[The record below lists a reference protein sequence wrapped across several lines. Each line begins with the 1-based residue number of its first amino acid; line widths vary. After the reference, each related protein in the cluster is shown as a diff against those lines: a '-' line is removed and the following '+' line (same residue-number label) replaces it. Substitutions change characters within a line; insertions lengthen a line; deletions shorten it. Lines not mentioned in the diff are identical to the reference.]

1 MNEQGAEKKKTE
13 EIAEAAEL
21 TLADIPDGDFAT
33 ILRVEPDMRGR
44 KKFADV
50 GLVAGT
56 EVQVESHAP
65 FGGLIR
71 IRIMETSMAL
81 HRDDASRIIV
91 SRKHRENT
99 RTRFRIALAG
109 NPNCGKT
116 CIFNA
121 LTGARQHVGNYPGV
135 TVESKSG
142 RFTLGDRE
150 IEVIDLPGVYS
161 LSSSSP
167 EEDVVFQELT
177 KPGID
182 LILNVIDS
190 SIPRRSLYL
199 TTQLAELHI
208 PMLLAFNM
216 SDDAKKKGLKFDIA
230 KLEKYFG
237 SPIVQTVG
245 CRSDGTKPLLARLSK
260 ALDELENHGVPM
272 LSYGSDI
279 DDAIGAVAEKIDGVI
294 GDRYRHVPSRFF
306 AIKLLEHDS
315 SVMRIPEFVP
325 VYPEVDAQIR
335 HLWDEHAINADT
347 FMADRRYAMLAGA
360 CRDAISMTQEKQREI
375 SDKIDLIVTNKI
387 LGLPLFLLII
397 YATFWFTF
405 SCADPLMGYIEA
417 FFGRLGD
424 VVKGVWDPGTLPYLR
439 ELVTDGIIA
448 GVGGVIVFLPNILF
462 LFFAIAILEDSG
474 YMARAA
480 FVMDGIMR
488 KFGLQG
494 RSFVPLVLGFGC
506 SVPAIMAT
514 RTIESERD
522 RTVTIMVLP
531 LMSCGARLPIYA
543 LIIPAFFAPKYQ
555 ATVMWIIYIIGVA
568 FALVAARIMKGTL
581 FKGDGE
587 VYLMELPPY
596 RLPTFKSLMLHMWD
610 RGRMYLQKAGTII
623 LATSIIL
630 FVCNTLPKKK
640 VFSQDYDA
648 KISLIE
654 KNGGD
659 KEKVK
664 EAVTV
669 LENAKAAEQMAY
681 TVSGRV
687 GHLLEPVF
695 RPIGF
700 DWRLAT
706 ASIGALAA
714 KEVFVSQLGILFAE
728 GKADEESVPLR
739 KHLIQNYTPLQG
751 FCIMLFCLLTIPCL
765 ATLAVIRRE
774 LNSLKFAVAEG
785 VGFFILAYVVTL
797 IAYQGGMVLRIG
809 TELLK

>member
-1 MNEQGAEKKKTE
+1 MKKHFK
-13 EIAEAAEL
+13 
-21 TLADIPDGDFAT
+21 
-33 ILRVEPDMRGR
+33 V
-44 KKFADV
+44 
-50 GLVAGT
+50 
-56 EVQVESHAP
+56 
-65 FGGLIR
+65 
-71 IRIMETSMAL
+71 
-81 HRDDASRIIV
+81 
-91 SRKHRENT
+91 
-99 RTRFRIALAG
+99 ALAG

-142 RFTLGDRE
+142 SFVLNDME
-150 IEVIDLPGVYS
+150 IELIDLPGVYS

-182 LILNVIDS
+182 LILNVVDS

-216 SDDAKKKGLKFDIA
+216 SDDAKKKGLKFDIP

-245 CRSDGTKPLLARLSK
+245 SRTDGVRPLLSK
-260 ALDELENHGVPM
+260 LAETLPQLENHGVPM
-272 LSYGSDI
+272 LTYGEDI
-279 DDAIGAVAEKIDGVI
+279 DDAIKAVADRIDALDVEKYKHI
-294 GDRYRHVPSRFF
+294 PARFF
-306 AIKLLEHDS
+306 AIKLLEHDTAA
-315 SVMRIPEFVP
+315 MRIPEFKAAHD
-325 VYPEVDAQIR
+325 EVEAQIK
-335 HLWDEHAINADT
+335 HLWDKHAIEADT

-360 CRDAISMTQEKQREI
+360 CRDAISMTQEKRREI
-375 SDKIDLIVTNKI
+375 SDKIDAVMTNKF

-405 SCADPLMGYIEA
+405 TLADPFMGYIED
-417 FFGRLGD
+417 FFAWLGD
-424 VVKGVWDPGTLPYLR
+424 TVKAVWSEDALPYLR
-439 ELVTDGIIA
+439 DLVTDGIIG

-514 RTIESERD
+514 RVIESDRD
-522 RTVTIMVLP
+522 RKVTVMVLP

-543 LIIPAFFAPKYQ
+543 LIIPAFFALKYQ
-555 ATVMWIIYIIGVA
+555 ATMMFVMYLIGVVI
-568 FALVAARIMKGTL
+568 ALVAARIMKSTL

-596 RLPTFKSLMLHMWD
+596 RLPTLKSLLLHMWD

-630 FVCNTLPKKK
+630 YICNTLPQKPEDK
-640 VFSQDYDA
+640 FSKDYNG
-648 KISLIE
+648 IIE
-654 KNGGD
+654 KVQTAKALTD
-659 KEKVK
+659 AQIK
-664 EAVTV
+664 V
-669 LENAKAAEQMAY
+669 LEDTKLFNDEVLAQVRKDKVIPADAIEELGEKELSEAQAPIVKLSQELNDEVSKLENEKQAEAMEY
-681 TVSGRV
+681 TISGRI
-687 GHLLEPVF
+687 GHALEPLF

-700 DWRLAT
+700 DWKLTT

-714 KEVFVSQLGILFAE
+714 KEVFVSQLGILYAE
-728 GKADEESVPLR
+728 GEADEESVPLR
-739 KHLIQNYTPLQG
+739 EQLASVYTPLQG
-751 FCIMLFCLLTIPCL
+751 FCIMLFCLLSIPCL
-765 ATLAVIRRE
+765 ATLAIIRRE
-774 LNSLKFAVAEG
+774 LNSWKMMFVEAGGLFC
-785 VGFFILAYVVTL
+785 LAYVMTF
-797 IAYQGGMVLRIG
+797 IAYHIG
-809 TELLK
+809 TILNIGTKMLH

>member
-1 MNEQGAEKKKTE
+1 MKKH
-13 EIAEAAEL
+13 
-21 TLADIPDGDFAT
+21 F
-33 ILRVEPDMRGR
+33 RV
-44 KKFADV
+44 
-50 GLVAGT
+50 
-56 EVQVESHAP
+56 
-65 FGGLIR
+65 
-71 IRIMETSMAL
+71 
-81 HRDDASRIIV
+81 
-91 SRKHRENT
+91 
-99 RTRFRIALAG
+99 ALAG

-142 RFTLGDRE
+142 SFVLNDME
-150 IEVIDLPGVYS
+150 IELIDLPGVYS

-182 LILNVIDS
+182 LILNVVDS

-216 SDDAKKKGLKFDIA
+216 SDDAKKKGLKFDIP

-245 CRSDGTKPLLARLSK
+245 SRTDGVRPLLSKLAETLSK
-260 ALDELENHGVPM
+260 LEDHGVPM
-272 LSYGSDI
+272 LTYGEDI
-279 DDAIGAVAEKIDGVI
+279 DDAIKAVADRIDALNVEKYKHI
-294 GDRYRHVPSRFF
+294 PARFF
-306 AIKLLEHDS
+306 AIKLLEHDTAA
-315 SVMRIPEFVP
+315 MRIPEFKAAHD
-325 VYPEVDAQIR
+325 EVEAQIK
-335 HLWDEHAINADT
+335 HLWDKHAIEADT

-360 CRDAISMTQEKQREI
+360 CRDAISMTQEKRREI
-375 SDKIDLIVTNKI
+375 SDKIDAVMTNKF

-405 SCADPLMGYIEA
+405 TLADPFMGYIED
-417 FFGRLGD
+417 FFAWLGD
-424 VVKGVWDPGTLPYLR
+424 TVKAVWSEDALPYLR
-439 ELVTDGIIA
+439 DLVTDGIIG

-514 RTIESERD
+514 RVIESDRD
-522 RTVTIMVLP
+522 RKVTVMVLP

-543 LIIPAFFAPKYQ
+543 LIIPAFFALKYQ
-555 ATVMWIIYIIGVA
+555 ATMMFVMYLIGVVI
-568 FALVAARIMKGTL
+568 ALVAARIMKSTL

-596 RLPTFKSLMLHMWD
+596 RLPTLKSLLLHMWD

-630 FVCNTLPKKK
+630 YICNTLPQKPEDK
-640 VFSQDYDA
+640 FSKDYNGM
-648 KISLIE
+648 IE
-654 KNGGD
+654 KVQTAKALTD
-659 KEKVK
+659 AQIK
-664 EAVTV
+664 V
-669 LENAKAAEQMAY
+669 LEDTKLFNDEVLAQVKKDKVIPADAIEELGEKELTEAQAPIVKLSQELNDEVSKLENEKQAESMEY
-681 TVSGRV
+681 TISGRI
-687 GHLLEPVF
+687 GHALEPLF

-700 DWRLAT
+700 DWKLTT

-714 KEVFVSQLGILFAE
+714 KEVFVSQLGILYAE
-728 GKADEESVPLR
+728 GEADEESVPLR
-739 KHLIQNYTPLQG
+739 EQLASVYTPLQG
-751 FCIMLFCLLTIPCL
+751 FCIMLFCLLSIPCL

-774 LNSLKFAVAEG
+774 LNSWKMMFVEAGGLFC
-785 VGFFILAYVVTL
+785 LAYIMTF
-797 IAYQGGMVLRIG
+797 IAYHIG
-809 TELLK
+809 TILNIGTKMLH

>member
-1 MNEQGAEKKKTE
+1 MKKHFK
-13 EIAEAAEL
+13 
-21 TLADIPDGDFAT
+21 
-33 ILRVEPDMRGR
+33 V
-44 KKFADV
+44 
-50 GLVAGT
+50 
-56 EVQVESHAP
+56 
-65 FGGLIR
+65 
-71 IRIMETSMAL
+71 
-81 HRDDASRIIV
+81 
-91 SRKHRENT
+91 
-99 RTRFRIALAG
+99 ALAG

-142 RFTLGDRE
+142 SFVLNDME
-150 IEVIDLPGVYS
+150 IELIDLPGVYS

-182 LILNVIDS
+182 LILNVVDS

-216 SDDAKKKGLKFDIA
+216 SDDAKKKGLKFDIP

-245 CRSDGTKPLLARLSK
+245 SRTDGVRPLLSK
-260 ALDELENHGVPM
+260 LAETLPQLENHGVPM
-272 LSYGSDI
+272 LTYGEDI
-279 DDAIGAVAEKIDGVI
+279 DDAIKAVADRIDALDVEKYKHI
-294 GDRYRHVPSRFF
+294 PARFF
-306 AIKLLEHDS
+306 AIKLLEHDTAA
-315 SVMRIPEFVP
+315 MRIPEFKAAHD
-325 VYPEVDAQIR
+325 EVEAQIK
-335 HLWDEHAINADT
+335 HLWDKHAIEADT

-360 CRDAISMTQEKQREI
+360 CRDAISMTQEKRREI
-375 SDKIDLIVTNKI
+375 SDKIDAVMTNKF

-405 SCADPLMGYIEA
+405 TLADPFMGYIED
-417 FFGRLGD
+417 FFAWLGD
-424 VVKGVWDPGTLPYLR
+424 TVKAVWSEDALPYLR
-439 ELVTDGIIA
+439 DLVTDGIIG

-514 RTIESERD
+514 RVIESDRD
-522 RTVTIMVLP
+522 RKVTVMVLP

-543 LIIPAFFAPKYQ
+543 LIIPAFFALKYQ
-555 ATVMWIIYIIGVA
+555 ATMMFVMYLIGVVI
-568 FALVAARIMKGTL
+568 ALVAARIMKSTL

-596 RLPTFKSLMLHMWD
+596 RLPTLKSLLLHMWD

-630 FVCNTLPKKK
+630 YICNTLPQKPEDKFFK
-640 VFSQDYDA
+640 DYNGM
-648 KISLIE
+648 IE
-654 KNGGD
+654 KVQTAKALTD
-659 KEKVK
+659 AQIK
-664 EAVTV
+664 V
-669 LENAKAAEQMAY
+669 LEDTKLFNDEVLAQVRKDKVIPADAIEELGEKELSEAQAPIVKLSQELNDEVSKLENEKQAEAMEY
-681 TVSGRV
+681 TISGRI
-687 GHLLEPVF
+687 GHALEPLF

-700 DWRLAT
+700 DWKLTT

-714 KEVFVSQLGILFAE
+714 KEVFVSQLGILYAE
-728 GKADEESVPLR
+728 GEADEESVPLR
-739 KHLIQNYTPLQG
+739 EQLASVYTPLQG
-751 FCIMLFCLLTIPCL
+751 FCIMLFCLLSIPCL
-765 ATLAVIRRE
+765 ATLAIIRRE
-774 LNSLKFAVAEG
+774 LNSWKMMFVEAGGLFC
-785 VGFFILAYVVTL
+785 LAYIMTF
-797 IAYQGGMVLRIG
+797 IAYHIG
-809 TELLK
+809 TILNIGTKMLH

>member
-1 MNEQGAEKKKTE
+1 MKKHFK
-13 EIAEAAEL
+13 
-21 TLADIPDGDFAT
+21 
-33 ILRVEPDMRGR
+33 V
-44 KKFADV
+44 
-50 GLVAGT
+50 
-56 EVQVESHAP
+56 
-65 FGGLIR
+65 
-71 IRIMETSMAL
+71 
-81 HRDDASRIIV
+81 
-91 SRKHRENT
+91 
-99 RTRFRIALAG
+99 ALAG

-142 RFTLGDRE
+142 SFVLNDME
-150 IEVIDLPGVYS
+150 IELIDLPGVYS

-182 LILNVIDS
+182 LILNVVDS

-216 SDDAKKKGLKFDIA
+216 SDDAKKKGLKFDIP

-245 CRSDGTKPLLARLSK
+245 SRTDGVRPLLSKLAETLSK
-260 ALDELENHGVPM
+260 LEDHGVPM
-272 LSYGSDI
+272 LTYGEDI
-279 DDAIGAVAEKIDGVI
+279 DDAIKAVADKIDALNVEKYKHI
-294 GDRYRHVPSRFF
+294 PARFF
-306 AIKLLEHDS
+306 AIKLLEHDTAA
-315 SVMRIPEFVP
+315 MRIPEFKAAHN
-325 VYPEVDAQIR
+325 EVEAQIK
-335 HLWDEHAINADT
+335 HLWDKHAIEADT
-347 FMADRRYAMLAGA
+347 FMADCRYAMLAGA
-360 CRDAISMTQEKQREI
+360 CRDAISMTQEKRREI
-375 SDKIDLIVTNKI
+375 SDKIDAVMTNKF

-405 SCADPLMGYIEA
+405 TLADPFMGYIED
-417 FFGRLGD
+417 FFAWLGD
-424 VVKGVWDPGTLPYLR
+424 TVKAVWSEDALPYLR
-439 ELVTDGIIA
+439 DLVTDGIIG

-514 RTIESERD
+514 RVIESDRD
-522 RTVTIMVLP
+522 RKVTVMVLP

-543 LIIPAFFAPKYQ
+543 LIIPAFFALKYQ
-555 ATVMWIIYIIGVA
+555 ATMMFVIYLIGVVI
-568 FALVAARIMKGTL
+568 ALVAARIMKSTL

-596 RLPTFKSLMLHMWD
+596 RLPTIKSLLLHMWD

-630 FVCNTLPKKK
+630 YICNTLPQKPEDK
-640 VFSQDYDA
+640 FSKDYNGM
-648 KISLIE
+648 IE
-654 KNGGD
+654 KVQTAKALTD
-659 KEKVK
+659 AQIK
-664 EAVTV
+664 V
-669 LENAKAAEQMAY
+669 LEDTKLFEDEVLAQVRKDKVIPADAIEELGEKELSEAQAPIVKLSQELNDEVSKLENEKQAEAMEY
-681 TVSGRV
+681 TISGRI
-687 GHLLEPVF
+687 GHALEPLF

-700 DWRLAT
+700 DWKLTT

-714 KEVFVSQLGILFAE
+714 KEVFVSQLGILYAE
-728 GKADEESVPLR
+728 GEADEKSVPLR
-739 KHLIQNYTPLQG
+739 EQLASVYTPLQG
-751 FCIMLFCLLTIPCL
+751 FCIMLFCLLSIPCL
-765 ATLAVIRRE
+765 ATLAIIRRE
-774 LNSLKFAVAEG
+774 LNSWKMMFVEAGGLFC
-785 VGFFILAYVVTL
+785 LAYVMTF
-797 IAYQGGMVLRIG
+797 IAYHIG
-809 TELLK
+809 TILNIGTKMLH